1 MTGVLIM
8 LTFMIALISFFSR
21 SLKKRGK
28 KETRMYLPANIS
40 L

>member
-21 SLKKRGK
+21 SLKKKGK
-28 KETRMYLPANIS
+28 KRNKDVLAH
-40 L
+40 